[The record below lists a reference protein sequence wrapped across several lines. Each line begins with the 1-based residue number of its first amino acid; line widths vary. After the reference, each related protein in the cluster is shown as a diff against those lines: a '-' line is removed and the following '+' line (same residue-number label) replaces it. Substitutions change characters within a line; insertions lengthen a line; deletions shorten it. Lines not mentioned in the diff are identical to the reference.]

1 MAKPLVNPFTNHPH
15 QEGMT
20 YLTHAAFAT
29 KIAAGLITAAFKGT
43 VHAIFPFWFQTS
55 MSDHIRN
62 VATQLE
68 R

>member
-1 MAKPLVNPFTNHPH
+1 MAKPLTRTFTKHPH

-20 YLTHAAFAT
+20 YLTHAVFAT
-29 KIAAGLITAAFKGT
+29 KIAAGLIIAACKGT
-43 VHAIFPFWFQTS
+43 VHAVFPFWFQTS